1 MTSFVIIGHRATTS
15 GDFSLNDMPGGAG
28 RMDILCR
35 CVNATFFLSHDL
47 RRDTVCYLILSGGP
61 DPEKTVRFTGETV
74 RYLNPDER
82 SAGSLIKKALA
93 HPCTDRFTES
103 TRGVEVRWGGLAR
116 LLEEVPCAVLDE
128 HGADIRSAPALPSGF
143 LLSDHQ
149 NFTEEEL
156 NLINTL
162 PRYSAGPKCMHAD
175 HTITVVLNELDRR
188 EANQ

>member
-15 GDFSLNDMPGGAG
+15 GDFSLNDMPGAAG

-35 CVNATFFLSHDL
+35 CVNTTFFLSHDL

-93 HPCTDRFTES
+93 HSCTDQFTES
-103 TRGVEVRWGGLAR
+103 TWGVEVRWGGLAR

-128 HGADIRSAPALPSGF
+128 HGEDIRTAPALPSGF

-149 NFTEEEL
+149 NFTDEEL
-156 NLINTL
+156 HLISTL
-162 PRYSAGPKCMHAD
+162 PRYSVGPKCLHAD